1 MSRPDDV
8 PSVEWRGPGDPP
20 TADETDAVRLR
31 EVTERL
37 RDVVE
42 HGRAIRGISVQLA
55 AVIFAAFMGAL
66 GLVERVG
73 EPIGP
78 SIVVQAIL
86 AVGSVAV
93 GLTGWIR
100 ARRQR
105 RLQPQ
110 WPRPRSEALL
120 APLTL
125 DQRRRLGRQ
134 MRGREAVDA
143 ESRELVGLYIALAR
157 ITNRAAI
164 PSLISFA
171 LWIAANALWLGWPF
185 FVLLG
190 AATVFMLV
198 LTRVETRR
206 WNRVVASLDA
216 A

>member
-31 EVTERL
+31 EATARV
-37 RDVVE
+37 RDAVE

-55 AVIFAAFMGAL
+55 AVIFAAFMVSL
-66 GLVERVG
+66 GLVERAG
-73 EPIGP
+73 QPIGP

-86 AVGSVAV
+86 AVGSVAI

-110 WPRPRSEALL
+110 LPQPRSEALL

-125 DQRRRLGRQ
+125 DERRRLGRQ
-134 MRGREAVDA
+134 TRGREAVDA

-164 PSLISFA
+164 PSLICSA
-171 LWIAANALWLGWPF
+171 LWLAANALWLGWPF
-185 FVLLG
+185 FIAIG
-190 AATVFMLV
+190 AVTVFMLV
-198 LTRVETRR
+198 ITRIETRP
-206 WNRVVASLDA
+206 WNRVLAALDDA
-216 A
+216 